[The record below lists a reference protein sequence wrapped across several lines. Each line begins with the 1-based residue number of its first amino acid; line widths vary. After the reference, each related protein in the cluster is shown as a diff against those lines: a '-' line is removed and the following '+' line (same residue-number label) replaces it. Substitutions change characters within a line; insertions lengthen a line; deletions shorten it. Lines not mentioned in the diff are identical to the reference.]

1 MQLLDYLHMLDW
13 DTYTQLPF
21 CGTCLGLS
29 THTTLSNEKGLPLL
43 ETPINFLLSANW
55 LSLQPMV
62 ALLDIECSNRGPVHW
77 ADRTRRH
84 WNPLCP
90 PAKRWK
96 LSNKTLYVH
105 FQPPP
110 HTPPCCI
117 NLHFSLQQ
125 FSRVNVGDTK
135 FYMSR
140 KRKKT
145 KHHKYSRSHF
155 IWWNIASLLLCTLTI
170 F

>member
-62 ALLDIECSNRGPVHW
+62 ALLDIECSNCGPVH
-77 ADRTRRH
+77 
-84 WNPLCP
+84 
-90 PAKRWK
+90 
-96 LSNKTLYVH
+96 
-105 FQPPP
+105 
-110 HTPPCCI
+110 
-117 NLHFSLQQ
+117 
-125 FSRVNVGDTK
+125 
-135 FYMSR
+135 
-140 KRKKT
+140 
-145 KHHKYSRSHF
+145 
-155 IWWNIASLLLCTLTI
+155 
-170 F
+170 